1 MKLRAE
7 NLVKKYG
14 VRTVVKGVS
23 MEVNQGEIVG
33 FLGPNGA
40 GKTTSF
46 YMITGQIVPN
56 EGRIFIDDDEL
67 TGLPMYKRS
76 QKGVGYLPQEASV
89 FRQMSVEDNI
99 MSVMEM
105 TRMTKAEREAR
116 LEQLIDEFNLS
127 KVRKSKGIQLS
138 GGERRRCEIAR
149 ALAVDPKFILL
160 DEPFAGVDPIAVED
174 IQYIIAKLKYRN
186 IGVIITDH
194 NVGETLAITDR
205 AYLLYEGTI
214 LQEGTPEELAADEDV
229 RTKYLGSGFVLKRSK
244 SVERAR
250 REAEAARAAASAPV
264 ISSEAE
270 GGVEKSPISSTRIRK
285 ALAEGDVEAAN
296 AMLGYSY
303 GLYGVVVAGNRMG
316 RTIGFPTANMQLY
329 EPLKLVPGDGVYA
342 VDVEVTGNV
351 FKGMC
356 NIGTR
361 PTVGGTS
368 RTIETH
374 ILDFS
379 EDIYGLPLRLRFLR
393 RIRDERKFPS
403 LDALRQQLVSDAESV
418 YIM

>member
-1 MKLRAE
+1 MRKVA
-7 NLVKKYG
+7 VVTTGFFDG
-14 VRTVVKGVS
+14 VHLGHRHVLETVVSSARERGEEAVVVTFWPHPRTVLQQDARDFRILSSLEEKKALLTAAGIDRVEVIPFTRRFASHTAVQYLELLRDRYGASLVVMGYDNRIGSDKRTAQEICAISPVPVVTVS
-23 MEVNQGEIVG
+23 
-33 FLGPNGA
+33 
-40 GKTTSF
+40 
-46 YMITGQIVPN
+46 
-56 EGRIFIDDDEL
+56 
-67 TGLPMYKRS
+67 
-76 QKGVGYLPQEASV
+76 
-89 FRQMSVEDNI
+89 
-99 MSVMEM
+99 
-105 TRMTKAEREAR
+105 
-116 LEQLIDEFNLS
+116 
-127 KVRKSKGIQLS
+127 
-138 GGERRRCEIAR
+138 
-149 ALAVDPKFILL
+149 
-160 DEPFAGVDPIAVED
+160 
-174 IQYIIAKLKYRN
+174 
-186 IGVIITDH
+186 
-194 NVGETLAITDR
+194 
-205 AYLLYEGTI
+205 
-214 LQEGTPEELAADEDV
+214 
-229 RTKYLGSGFVLKRSK
+229 
-244 SVERAR
+244 
-250 REAEAARAAASAPV
+250 PV

-403 LDALRQQLVSDAESV
+403 LDALRQQLELDALNCKK
-418 YIM
+418 

>member
-1 MKLRAE
+1 MA
-7 NLVKKYG
+7 VVTTGFFDG
-14 VRTVVKGVS
+14 VHLGHRHVLETVVSSARERGEEAVVVTFWPHPRTVLQQDARDFRILSSLEEKKALLTAAGIDRV
-23 MEVNQGEIVG
+23 EVIP
-33 FLGPNGA
+33 F
-40 GKTTSF
+40 
-46 YMITGQIVPN
+46 
-56 EGRIFIDDDEL
+56 
-67 TGLPMYKRS
+67 
-76 QKGVGYLPQEASV
+76 
-89 FRQMSVEDNI
+89 
-99 MSVMEM
+99 
-105 TRMTKAEREAR
+105 TRR
-116 LEQLIDEFNLS
+116 
-127 KVRKSKGIQLS
+127 
-138 GGERRRCEIAR
+138 
-149 ALAVDPKFILL
+149 
-160 DEPFAGVDPIAVED
+160 FAAM
-174 IQYIIAKLKYRN
+174 K
-186 IGVIITDH
+186 
-194 NVGETLAITDR
+194 
-205 AYLLYEGTI
+205 
-214 LQEGTPEELAADEDV
+214 ADEYISLLQSRYGASLVVMGYDNRIGSDK
-229 RTKYLGSGFVLKRSK
+229 RTAQEICAISPVPVVTVS
-244 SVERAR
+244 
-250 REAEAARAAASAPV
+250 PV

-403 LDALRQQLVSDAESV
+403 LDALRQQLELDALNCKK
-418 YIM
+418 